1 MREALCAESVE
12 TGAETLLEPLPHAVA
27 NIVMPDAR
35 YEKPPTHILVGI
47 GRLRKIMTS
56 SWKSDVLSE
65 EGDSD

>member
-12 TGAETLLEPLPHAVA
+12 IGAETLLEPLPHAVA
-27 NIVMPDAR
+27 NSIVPNAR
-35 YEKPPTHILVGI
+35 YEKPPMHILVGI

-56 SWKSDVLSE
+56 SLKLDVLTE